1 MIFSRAKRI
10 SQARYPAS
18 MRHGWSARPS
28 ALLALIALGGG
39 PALAATTVQS
49 GAGAPVVTTAD
60 GAVRGVTENGVNVY
74 RGIPYAA
81 PPVGDL
87 RWLPP
92 QPAKPW
98 RGVRDASKP
107 TASCAQVTTLGPFAG
122 PASIQEDC
130 LYLNVYAT
138 GKASAKGGK
147 PVIVWI
153 HGGGNFTGA
162 AKDYDATKLATGG
175 PEGVD
180 AIVVTFNYR
189 LGLLGTLSH
198 PALNAEGHPWG
209 NYQTLDQQAAL
220 RWVQRNIARFG
231 GDPSKV
237 ALGGQSA
244 GAYDVGANVISPSA
258 KGLFNRAIL
267 QSSPAFFAWT
277 PTAAAALTAG
287 TGFAAAA
294 GCAGT
299 DAEAARCL
307 RSLPAARILQLQGTP
322 TAGGPYVIGRPFV
335 DGTIV
340 PMQPEEAWVSGN
352 FNHMPVM
359 GGAARDEVTF
369 FTGINEYFSGPPQ
382 APISVAQYATLTQ
395 PGAFCIFCNADRKMP
410 EGIAEKYPLSDHGG
424 DPMVAYQRISTDAAK
439 CTELHVMQRLAS
451 QVATYAYDFGY
462 RNAPFYLPKMP
473 GYKPGASHTID
484 IQFLFAG
491 FHGGEL
497 GVNLDQVS
505 GMPRGLD
512 ADEEK
517 LSGQL
522 IGAWTRF
529 ADTGNPNGS
538 GDAPWPRFTAGGDAR
553 YLMQDIPLSTQSVAD
568 FRSAYKCDF
577 FDPQLKY

>member
-1 MIFSRAKRI
+1 MISSRGTLVPREPIHKTRLVR
-10 SQARYPAS
+10 SAS
-18 MRHGWSARPS
+18 TV
-28 ALLALIALGGG
+28 ALLALTALSSS
-39 PALAATTVQS
+39 LAAAASPGQDS
-49 GAGAPVVTTAD
+49 AAAPVVTTAD

-87 RWLPP
+87 RWMPP
-92 QPAKPW
+92 QPAQPW
-98 RGVRDASKP
+98 RGVREASRP

-130 LYLNVYAT
+130 LYLNVYST
-138 GKASAKGGK
+138 GKSVGKGPK

-162 AKDYDATKLATGG
+162 AKDYDATRLATGG
-175 PEGVD
+175 PDGVD
-180 AIVVTFNYR
+180 TIVVTFNYR
-189 LGLLGTLSH
+189 LGLLGTFSH

-209 NYQTLDQQAAL
+209 NYQTLDQQAVL

-244 GAYDVGANVISPSA
+244 GAYDVGANVISPAA

-277 PTAAAALTAG
+277 TTAAAALTAG

-294 GCAGT
+294 GCTGT
-299 DAEAARCL
+299 DAETAKCL
-307 RSLPAARILQLQGTP
+307 RRLPAARILQLQGTP
-322 TAGGPYVIGRPFV
+322 NAGGPYVVGRPFV

-340 PMQPEEAWVSGN
+340 PMQPEEAWTSGN
-352 FNHMPVM
+352 FNRMPVM
-359 GGAARDEVTF
+359 GGSVRDEVTF
-369 FTGINEYFSGPPQ
+369 FTGINEYFSGPPL
-382 APISVAQYATLTQ
+382 APISVAQYPALIA
-395 PGAFCIFCNADRKMP
+395 PGAFCIFCNAARKMP
-410 EGIAEKYPLSDHGG
+410 EGIAEKYPLSDHGV
-424 DPMVAYQRISTDAAK
+424 DPMTAYQRISTDGAK
-439 CTELHVMQRLAS
+439 CTELHVLQRLSS
-451 QVATYAYDFGY
+451 QVPTYAYDFAY
-462 RNAPFYLPKMP
+462 RNAPFYMPKMP

-497 GVNLDQVS
+497 GVNLDQES
-505 GMPRGLD
+505 GMPRGLN
-512 ADEEK
+512 ADEMK
-517 LSGQL
+517 LSDQL
-522 IGAWTRF
+522 IAAWTHF

-538 GDAPWPRFTAGGDAR
+538 GDAPWPRFAGGSDAR
-553 YLMQDIPLSTQSVAD
+553 YLIQDIPLSTKTVSE
-568 FRSAYKCDF
+568 FRSGYKCDF